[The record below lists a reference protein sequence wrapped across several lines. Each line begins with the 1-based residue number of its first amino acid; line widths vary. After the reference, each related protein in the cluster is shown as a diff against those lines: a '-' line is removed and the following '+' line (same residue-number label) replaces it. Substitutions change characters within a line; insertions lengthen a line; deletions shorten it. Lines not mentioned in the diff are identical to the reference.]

1 MKHVPKGKQRWRDL
15 LFLHWSFPI
24 DVVRPLVPRAL
35 AIDDWEGRAW
45 VSVIP
50 FLMRDVRLSP
60 MPSGLGLNFYETNV
74 RTYVQHDGVPGIY
87 FFSLEASS
95 LLSVRAARLGWGL
108 PYFHADMM
116 AARDGDRFAYHSIRR
131 SQPAASLHVRWELG
145 PMLGASPVGTLEHF
159 LLERYVLFSFRRDV
173 LLRGNVQHAPYPA
186 QRARVH
192 ELDQGLLRAAGIELE
207 RGRPADAIHFASGV
221 DVDVFGPMRA

>member
-1 MKHVPKGKQRWRDL
+1 MAKGWQRWRDL

-24 DVVRPLVPRAL
+24 EIVRRVVPPVLS
-35 AIDDWEGRAW
+35 IDAWEGRAW

-50 FLMRDVRLSP
+50 FLMRDVRVSP

-95 LLSVRAARLGWGL
+95 LLSVRAARFGWGL

-116 AARDGDRFAYHSIRR
+116 STRDGDRFTYASIRR
-131 SQPAASLHVRWELG
+131 SEPAASLRVGWELG
-145 PMLGASPVGTLEHF
+145 PMLGASQVGTLEHF
-159 LLERYVLFSFRRDV
+159 LLERYVLFAFRRNV
-173 LLRGNVQHAPYPA
+173 LLRGDVQHPPYPA
-186 QRARVH
+186 QRAQL
-192 ELDQGLLRAAGIELE
+192 LDFEQGLVRAAGIDLE
-207 RGRPADAIHFASGV
+207 RGRPPETIHFASGV
-221 DVDVFGPMRA
+221 DVEVFGPTRV